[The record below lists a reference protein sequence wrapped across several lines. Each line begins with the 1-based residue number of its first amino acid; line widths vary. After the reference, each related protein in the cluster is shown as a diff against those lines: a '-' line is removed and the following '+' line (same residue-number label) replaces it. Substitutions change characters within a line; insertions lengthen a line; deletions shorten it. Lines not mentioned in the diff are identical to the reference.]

1 MESRPNHRG
10 LAFTGERVVPGVT
23 PRALVLEHLLRY
35 RFAATLVNAVSK
47 VLDVGCG
54 TGYGA
59 ALLAEKAAGVVGIDS
74 AWEAIQYARGNYF
87 QQNLSFACA
96 DCRDLPFRDHS
107 FDQAVLFEVIE
118 HISEQTRCL
127 SEIRRVLTPEGMLI
141 LSTPNAASPTKEI
154 EEANP
159 FHKREL
165 QEQELLEL
173 LRPHFGHVQ
182 LLYQHEVSASS
193 IEASASTSDSRSA
206 EVVEDFCLDSA
217 PKYFIAVCSRQR
229 IPLPSKKLLA
239 MGGIEHQVA
248 IVQELRQQQREIE
261 ALRQWGEE
269 KERDIEALRQWGE
282 EKERD
287 YARNLAAHQE
297 VIARL
302 KEEVAR
308 LVGEVTALEREI
320 AARDAKLAELEN
332 ENARRRMELEWLYR
346 WLPTNRLA
354 RKLLYGRDLRRRVLR
369 RLGFKV

>member
-1 MESRPNHRG
+1 MESQPNNKE

-23 PRALVLEHLLRY
+23 PRPLVLEHLLRY
-35 RFAATLVNAVSK
+35 RFAVTLVSAVSK

-59 ALLAEKAAGVVGIDS
+59 ALLAEKAAGVVGVDS

-118 HISEQTRCL
+118 HVAEQPRCL
-127 SEIRRVLTPEGMLI
+127 SEIRRVLTPEGTLI
-141 LSTPNAASPTKEI
+141 LSTPNPAGPTKVI
-154 EEANP
+154 EEPNP

-193 IEASASTSDSRSA
+193 IEAAVSTSDSRSA

-217 PKYFIAVCSRQR
+217 PKYFMAVCSRQR

-269 KERDIEALRQWGE
+269 KERD
-282 EKERD
+282 

-308 LVGEVTALEREI
+308 LVEEVAAANALGARLERAI
-320 AARDAKLAELEN
+320 AARDAKLAQLEN
-332 ENARRRMELEWLYR
+332 ENASRRMELEWLYR

-354 RKLLYGRDLRRRVLR
+354 RNLLYGRNLRRRVLGK
-369 RLGFKV
+369 LGFKV